1 MRNKRSQQGVAL
13 IVILLIVAIM
23 VSLAATMSAR
33 MFTQFQRATHQINYQ
48 QAYWYSIGVEE
59 LATSLLKQT
68 RKQDSKTINLSQ
80 VWAMKDRT
88 FPLDYGSVSGQI
100 YDKQACFNVN
110 VFAGLVSAPGVSV
123 SPYSAQVFTNLL
135 QYLNVDSNKAS
146 VITDSLWEFVDTNDT
161 VTTTNG
167 MEDSYYD
174 SLSPAY
180 LPANGMMID
189 TSELRAVQGMS
200 GKVMQQ
206 LKPFVC
212 AIPTAEWKVN
222 INTLTQKQALLLVA
236 MFSPNLTEGGAKA
249 LIKNRPEK
257 GWSNVADFMSEP
269 QLAQSSQ
276 ANRQSNSQSGAEN
289 ARQHLTV
296 NSHYFELD
304 AQVLVDKSRV
314 RVRSLIHNEDK
325 SHATVIRRR
334 YGGISER
341 ISDRSTE

>member
-1 MRNKRSQQGVAL
+1 MRNKHSQQGVAL

-48 QAYWYSIGVEE
+48 QAYWYSIGVEG

-68 RKQDSKTINLSQ
+68 RKKDSKTINLSQ
-80 VWAMKDRT
+80 VWAIKDRT

-100 YDKQACFNVN
+100 YDKQACFNLN
-110 VFAGLVSAPGVSV
+110 VFSGLVSAPGVAV
-123 SPYSAQVFTNLL
+123 SPYPAQVFTNLL
-135 QYLNVDSNKAS
+135 QYLNVESNKAG

-161 VTTTNG
+161 VNTTYG

-180 LPANGMMID
+180 LPPNGMMVD
-189 TSELRAVQGMS
+189 SSELRAVQGVS
-200 GKVMQQ
+200 GKVMEQ
-206 LKPFVC
+206 LKPYVC
-212 AIPTAEWKVN
+212 AIPTAEWKLN
-222 INTLTQKQALLLVA
+222 INTITQKQALLLVA
-236 MFSPNLTEGGAKA
+236 MFSPNLTEADAKA
-249 LIKNRPEK
+249 LIKNRPKK
-257 GWSNVADFMSEP
+257 GWSSVADFMSEP
-269 QLAQSSQ
+269 QLARSSQ
-276 ANRQSNSQSGAEN
+276 SNRQSNAPN
-289 ARQHLTV
+289 AATNANQYLTV
-296 NSHYFELD
+296 SSHYFELD

-325 SHATVIRRR
+325 SNATVIRRR

-341 ISDRSTE
+341 IFDRSTE